1 MDFKK
6 YEEMSIEELKEQ
18 KVKLEGSLKELM
30 LNSSLTSMEKPHL
43 KRVYKKGIAQ
53 VNTLLSK
60 GDK

>member
-1 MDFKK
+1 MDYKK
-6 YEEMSIEELKEQ
+6 YKEMSAEELREQ
-18 KVKLEGSLKELM
+18 KVQLESSLKELI

-53 VNTLLSK
+53 VSTLLSK

>member
-1 MDFKK
+1 MDYKK
-6 YEEMSIEELKEQ
+6 YKEMSTAELKEQ
-18 KVKLEGSLKELM
+18 KHQLETNLKELT

-43 KRVYKKGIAQ
+43 KRVYKKSIAQ